1 MEYIALV
8 SALTHRESSNAP
20 EAEAVVKIRT
30 LNILIFQMETIPLV
44 SHRPERNSFKRV
56 VRERLPEDV
65 PDKIETVADI
75 PAR

>member
-1 MEYIALV
+1 MV
-8 SALTHRESSNAP
+8 SALTRRESSNAP

-44 SHRPERNSFKRV
+44 SHRAERNSFKRV
-56 VRERLPEDV
+56 VRERLPKDV